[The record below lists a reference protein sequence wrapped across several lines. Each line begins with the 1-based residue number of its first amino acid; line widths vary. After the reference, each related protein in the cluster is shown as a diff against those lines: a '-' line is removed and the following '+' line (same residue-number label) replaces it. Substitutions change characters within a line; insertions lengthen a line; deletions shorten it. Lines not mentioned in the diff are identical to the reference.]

1 MGKIVAIGG
10 VTPPSTLDLID
21 EEIIRL
27 TNKKSPKVL
36 YIPTAGGDDLEY
48 CKFFKGIYE
57 GKFGCNL
64 DVLFLIRETPTENEI
79 REKVFS
85 SDIIYVDGGSES
97 RLMNYFKRFN
107 MDKILKEAYEKG
119 LVLAGKSAGAICW
132 GKYDKEFKDTNNYI
146 KINCLN
152 FLEFVFCPHYNLDEF
167 ITEYGD
173 EFDNMIKEYDLV
185 GIGIDND
192 CAIEFINDS
201 YRVIA
206 SNDNA
211 NAYKVYKE
219 KTEIV
224 KEVILKDSSF
234 RSINELMVIKW
245 ENTRRHLTHR

>member
-1 MGKIVAIGG
+1 LEDDSLGKIVAIGG

-219 KTEIV
+219 RTEIV
-224 KEVILKDSSF
+224 KEVILKDSNF
-234 RSINELMVIKW
+234 RSINELMVIK
-245 ENTRRHLTHR
+245 

>member
-1 MGKIVAIGG
+1 M
-10 VTPPSTLDLID
+10 
-21 EEIIRL
+21 
-27 TNKKSPKVL
+27 
-36 YIPTAGGDDLEY
+36 
-48 CKFFKGIYE
+48 
-57 GKFGCNL
+57 
-64 DVLFLIRETPTENEI
+64 IRETPTENEI

-192 CAIEFINDS
+192 CAIEFVNDS

-206 SNDNA
+206 SKDNA

-219 KTEIV
+219 RTEII
-224 KEVILKDSSF
+224 KEVILKDSNF
-234 RSINELMVIKW
+234 RSINELMVIK
-245 ENTRRHLTHR
+245 

>member
-1 MGKIVAIGG
+1 VGKIVAIGG

-21 EEIIRL
+21 KEIIKL

-79 REKVFS
+79 REKIFS

-97 RLMNYFKRFN
+97 RLMNYFKIFN
-107 MDKILKEAYEKG
+107 MDTILKEAYEKG
-119 LVLAGKSAGAICW
+119 IVLAGKSAGAICW
-132 GKYDKEFKDTNNYI
+132 GKYHKEFKDTNNYI

-152 FLEFVFCPHYNLDEF
+152 FLECVFCPHYNLDEV

-192 CAIEFINDS
+192 CAIEFVDNS

-206 SNDNA
+206 IKDNA

-219 KTEIV
+219 RTEII
-224 KEVILKDSSF
+224 KEVILKDSNF
-234 RSINELMVIKW
+234 RSINELMVIK
-245 ENTRRHLTHR
+245 

>member
-10 VTPPSTLDLID
+10 VNPPLTLDLID

-234 RSINELMVIKW
+234 RSINELMVIK
-245 ENTRRHLTHR
+245 

>member
-27 TNKKSPKVL
+27 ANKKSPKVL

-79 REKVFS
+79 REKIFS

-192 CAIEFINDS
+192 CAIKFINDS

-206 SNDNA
+206 SNGNA

-219 KTEIV
+219 RTEIV
-224 KEVILKDSSF
+224 KEVILKDSNF
-234 RSINELMVIKW
+234 RSINELMVIK
-245 ENTRRHLTHR
+245 

>member
-21 EEIIRL
+21 EEIIKL

-107 MDKILKEAYEKG
+107 MHKILKEAYEKG

-219 KTEIV
+219 RTEIV
-224 KEVILKDSSF
+224 KEVILKDSNF
-234 RSINELMVIKW
+234 RSINELMVIK
-245 ENTRRHLTHR
+245 

>member
-21 EEIIRL
+21 EEIIKL

-36 YIPTAGGDDLEY
+36 YIPTAGGDDLGY
-48 CKFFKGIYE
+48 CNFFKGIYE

-97 RLMNYFKRFN
+97 RLMTYLKRFN

-119 LVLAGKSAGAICW
+119 IVLSGKSAGAICW

-192 CAIEFINDS
+192 CAIEFVNDS
-201 YRVIA
+201 YRVLA
-206 SNDNA
+206 SKDNS
-211 NAYKVYKE
+211 NAYKLYKE
-219 KTEIV
+219 RAEIV
-224 KEVILKDSSF
+224 KEVILKDSNF
-234 RSINELMVIKW
+234 RSINELMVI
-245 ENTRRHLTHR
+245 R